1 MQEEKTFPTNLT
13 CSVQEWNFPKLY
25 EILYIAYNICIIH
38 YTFSKSTIYIY
49 IFGMKAKKAN
59 SIPKNSNLSNY
70 P

>member
-13 CSVQEWNFPKLY
+13 CSVQEWNFSKLY

-38 YTFSKSTIYIY
+38 YTFSKSTIYI
-49 IFGMKAKKAN
+49 FGMKAKKAN
-59 SIPKNSNLSNY
+59 SIPKNSSLSNY